1 LNFQILINVYSPSK
15 EAESMN
21 NPFYTDG
28 LCFKCTGCS
37 KCCRHEPGFVFLS
50 SNDILRLMDATG
62 LAFRDFLVKFTRT
75 VDLGTGLAISL
86 LETAR
91 FDCIFWK
98 EGCSVYPARPL
109 QCATYPFWERIVE
122 SRKSWL
128 AEAED
133 CPGMASG
140 PVHTREN
147 IDDLLA
153 RRRKDPPVLV
163 PYGYTLE
170 TINENTI
177 LGSSRISSNASDSS
191 KS

>member
-1 LNFQILINVYSPSK
+1 MFSICYEK
-15 EAESMN
+15 EPESMN
-21 NPFYTDG
+21 DPFYAEG
-28 LCFKCTGCS
+28 LRFACTGCS
-37 KCCRHEPGFVFLS
+37 KCCRHEPGYVFLS
-50 SNDILRLMDATG
+50 SKDIFRLMDATG

-75 VDLGTGLAISL
+75 VDSGTGYAISL
-86 LETAR
+86 KETAR

-98 EGCSVYPARPL
+98 DGCTVYPARPL
-109 QCATYPFWERIVE
+109 QCSTYPFWERIVE
-122 SRKSWL
+122 TRASWL

-133 CPGMASG
+133 CPGMNSG
-140 PVHTREN
+140 PLVSREK

-177 LGSSRISSNASDSS
+177 LGSSRITADTTDASES
-191 KS
+191 

>member
-1 LNFQILINVYSPSK
+1 
-15 EAESMN
+15 MN
-21 NPFYTDG
+21 DPFYAKG
-28 LCFKCTGCS
+28 LRFECTACS

-50 SNDILRLMDATG
+50 SKDILHLMCATG
-62 LAFRDFLVKFTRT
+62 LAFKEFLVKFTRT

-91 FDCIFWK
+91 FDCIFWND
-98 EGCSVYPARPL
+98 GCSVYNARPL
-109 QCATYPFWERIVE
+109 QCSTYPFWERIVE
-122 SRKSWL
+122 SRESWM

-133 CPGMASG
+133 CPGMGTG
-140 PVHTREN
+140 PSLTMEL

-177 LGSSRISSNASDSS
+177 LGSSRIPANASDPRES
-191 KS
+191 